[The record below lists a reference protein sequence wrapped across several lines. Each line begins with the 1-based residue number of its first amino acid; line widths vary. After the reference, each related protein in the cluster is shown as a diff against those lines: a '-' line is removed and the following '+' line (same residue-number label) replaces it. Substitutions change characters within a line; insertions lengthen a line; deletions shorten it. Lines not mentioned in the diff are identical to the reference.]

1 MDTRLKTDIPG
12 TTYLVDVSHALDT
25 TSKKTLSD
33 IVLVPTPSSDPD
45 DPLNWSPRRKTLA
58 TFCWVLYTVVNGIAG
73 ANLSSVLVPF
83 SANTGLAVHTLT
95 SGTGYLFLLAGW
107 GLLFWQPF
115 ALQYGKRLTYIVSL
129 LALTAI
135 SVWAPYCR
143 SEGQWYARS
152 ILFGFFA
159 APIEALPELSV
170 TDLYFTHERGTYLG
184 LYAASLVGS
193 NFFSPFMCGFIN
205 DGQGWRWVFFWP
217 AIFCG
222 AGAVVLFFLME
233 ETNYDRHDPPLHHNN
248 NPDLSIQTERL
259 EKEGV
264 QPSISDAPVHC
275 NKKTYRQKLS
285 LLDTSRP
292 FTMHKRLVTQLI
304 FLTFPVPVYA
314 GFAYGSTLIWFNV
327 LNATASTILG
337 GPPYEFAPAI
347 VGLTYLAAVI
357 GTAIGMIYTGTLSDR
372 IVLRL
377 SRRNKGVM
385 EPEFRL
391 WLFAITTL
399 LIPFSLLLWGVG
411 SAHGVHWFGLLVA
424 MAMLAFNN
432 TCGASLG
439 VNYLVDCYR
448 EMSGDALTAVIIVR
462 NTMSFAIGY
471 GITPWVANMGRQNAF
486 ITAAFIGMAI
496 SLLFL
501 VMIKW
506 GKRIRTRSKDQYW
519 QMVARQ

>member
-1 MDTRLKTDIPG
+1 MDLQNAGHVPG
-12 TTYLVDVSHALDT
+12 TTYLVDVKHNLDT
-25 TSKKTLSD
+25 SQTKTSRD
-33 IVLVPTPSSDPD
+33 IVLVPTPSDDPD
-45 DPLNWSPRRKTLA
+45 DPLNWSKRRKLLA
-58 TFCWVLYTVVNGIAG
+58 TFCWVAYTVVNGIAG

-83 SANTGLAVHTLT
+83 STNTGLAIHTLT

-115 ALQYGKRLTYIVSL
+115 ALQYGKRLTYITSL

-143 SEGQWYARS
+143 TQGQWYARS
-152 ILFGFFA
+152 VLFGFFA

-170 TDLYFTHERGTYLG
+170 TDLYFTHERGTYMG
-184 LYAASLVGS
+184 LYAFSLVGS
-193 NFFSPFMCGFIN
+193 NFLAPIICGFIN

-222 AGAVVLFFLME
+222 VAAILLFFLME
-233 ETNYDRHDPPLHHNN
+233 ETNYDRVHVPKA
-248 NPDLSIQTERL
+248 PDASTGSKAQSESLA
-259 EKEGV
+259 K
-264 QPSISDAPVHC
+264 A
-275 NKKTYRQKLS
+275 KKTYLQKLA
-285 LLDTSRP
+285 LLDVRRP
-292 FTMHKRLVTQLI
+292 FTMPARVLTQLR
-304 FLTFPVPVYA
+304 FLTWPIPVYA

-327 LNATASTILG
+327 LNATASTIFSA
-337 GPPYEFAPAI
+337 PPYSFSPAI
-347 VGLTYLAAVI
+347 VGLTYVAALI
-357 GTAIGMIYTGTLSDR
+357 GTALGMLYTGTLSDR
-372 IVLRL
+372 LVVRL
-377 SRRNKGVM
+377 ARRNAGTM

-391 WLFAITTL
+391 WLFAITTV

-424 MAMLAFNN
+424 MAALGFNN

-439 VNYLVDCYR
+439 VNYLVDSYR

-471 GITPWVANMGRQNAF
+471 GITPWVENMGRQNAF
-486 ITAAFIGMAI
+486 ITAACIGLAI

-501 VMIKW
+501 VMVRW
-506 GKRIRTRSKDQYW
+506 GKRVRAGSGAVYWKMVEQSRS
-519 QMVARQ
+519 RGGGGH